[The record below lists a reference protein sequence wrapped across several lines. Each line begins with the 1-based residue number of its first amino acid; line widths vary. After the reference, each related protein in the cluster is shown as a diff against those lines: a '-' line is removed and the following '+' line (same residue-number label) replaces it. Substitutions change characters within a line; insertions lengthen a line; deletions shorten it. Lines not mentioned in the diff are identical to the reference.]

1 MGVFVVN
8 YGTRIRSWLRYA
20 IYIELMLHGPTW
32 THLAAVVFNAP
43 SLLTKPSRLMCLYS
57 VKNQSSPIA
66 VPRQPRSL
74 RSKDRKDIASGNP
87 YTPFLGKLD
96 LPWRIYAFG
105 LGSCYLVNFNF
116 TLLPK
121 RLPQHGRVEL
131 AGGHHHPGNFCE
143 VIPLCM
149 ERECH

>member
-1 MGVFVVN
+1 MVPHGLTLPRCIQCSIAPN
-8 YGTRIRSWLRYA
+8 EA
-20 IYIELMLHGPTW
+20 ISPR
-32 THLAAVVFNAP
+32 V
-43 SLLTKPSRLMCLYS
+43 SLLG
-57 VKNQSSPIA
+57 KNQSSPIA

-74 RSKDRKDIASGNP
+74 RSKDIPSGNP

-143 VIPLCM
+143 SHSPLHGM
-149 ERECH
+149 